1 MLAEYELNRERN
13 EELFVLGGVDN
24 VCPVHFHRKVEL
36 LYVESGEKRIFGSG
50 KEISLGENSVY
61 FANSYEMHGYYP
73 SEGGRQIVVV
83 FPNGMLKDYYDEFG
97 SVMPAGCVVDDA
109 EFCKNLLFP
118 HFRALLD
125 GTPNGLLAQGHCDM
139 LLGLIMHKLG
149 TQAGTRDRQSFVD
162 ALLAYINENYAED
175 ITLEGMAEHFGY
187 SKYYF
192 SRMFN
197 AALGTS
203 ITDYV
208 SSVRLMRAL
217 DMLRRTGCTVSD
229 AAFSCGF
236 SSLPTFYRA
245 LKRNYDYK
253 SVKDLIQPQATPATK
268 EEI

>member
-109 EFCKNLLFP
+109 EFAK
-118 HFRALLD
+118 
-125 GTPNGLLAQGHCDM
+125 
-139 LLGLIMHKLG
+139 I
-149 TQAGTRDRQSFVD
+149 S
-162 ALLAYINENYAED
+162 
-175 ITLEGMAEHFGY
+175 
-187 SKYYF
+187 F
-192 SRMFN
+192 SRTF
-197 AALGTS
+197 APSWTA
-203 ITDYV
+203 
-208 SSVRLMRAL
+208 
-217 DMLRRTGCTVSD
+217 RRTGCWRRGIAICCSGS
-229 AAFSCGF
+229 SCTSWARRRAHATG
-236 SSLPTFYRA
+236 SRSWTRCLPT
-245 LKRNYDYK
+245 
-253 SVKDLIQPQATPATK
+253 
-268 EEI
+268 

>member
-1 MLAEYELNRERN
+1 M
-13 EELFVLGGVDN
+13 
-24 VCPVHFHRKVEL
+24 
-36 LYVESGEKRIFGSG
+36 
-50 KEISLGENSVY
+50 
-61 FANSYEMHGYYP
+61 
-73 SEGGRQIVVV
+73 
-83 FPNGMLKDYYDEFG
+83 
-97 SVMPAGCVVDDA
+97 
-109 EFCKNLLFP
+109 
-118 HFRALLD
+118 
-125 GTPNGLLAQGHCDM
+125 
-139 LLGLIMHKLG
+139 
-149 TQAGTRDRQSFVD
+149 D